1 MELVFLTGL
10 LFFVQLGLAG
20 GLDRDRKVTGL
31 FKEPESGV
39 RLVLLSM
46 SMESMKGPN
55 RSVKF
60 RRKL

>member
-1 MELVFLTGL
+1 MDTKWLALLVGE
-10 LFFVQLGLAG
+10 G
-20 GLDRDRKVTGL
+20 GGSRDGIDRDRKVTGH